1 MNGYQTIFEYEPS
14 GSNLILLIPILLL
27 LGVGLAIVIYT
38 KKIFKMYSFLRQ
50 VILSFGYI
58 LIAFTVI
65 ILIISLV
72 KAPVILSKER
82 NFNKLIES
90 SNYLIVE
97 GETENF
103 IPMSKD
109 GHKKEMFSVKEIQF
123 EYSDYI
129 MTKGFHRTSLNNGPI
144 TRNGQ
149 KVRISYITED
159 NINLIMKIELKE

>member
-14 GSNLILLIPILLL
+14 GSNLILLIPILIFFV
-27 LGVGLAIVIYT
+27 VGLAIVIYT
-38 KKIFKMYSFLRQ
+38 KRIFKKYSLLRQ
-50 VILSFGYI
+50 VILFSGYFFI
-58 LIAFTVI
+58 VFTAI

-72 KAPVILSKER
+72 KVPLILSKER
-82 NFNKLIES
+82 NFDSLIES
-90 SNYLIVE
+90 KNYLIIE

-109 GHKKEMFSVKEIQF
+109 GHKKEKFSVKEIQF

-129 MTKGFHRTSLNNGPI
+129 MIKGFHRTSLNNGPI

-159 NINLIMKIELKE
+159 NINLIQKIELKE